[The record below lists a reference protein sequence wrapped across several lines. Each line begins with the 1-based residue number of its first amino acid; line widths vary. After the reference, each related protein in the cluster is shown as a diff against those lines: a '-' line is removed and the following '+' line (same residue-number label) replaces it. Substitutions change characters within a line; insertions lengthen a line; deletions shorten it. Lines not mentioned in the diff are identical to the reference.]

1 MQYLAK
7 NHILPEHGID
17 FNFGGDWATLHFH
30 DYWEFILITDQC
42 THIINNQKIL
52 LNKGNAL
59 IVRPQDKHKFV
70 DSKNTI
76 SQFNIKITNEQ
87 LPSLTNSYDANL
99 FHFLEGG
106 NHESITLKLSS
117 YEYNVIYKNVQSA
130 LFDQHT
136 EKSPLYLRS
145 AIHIILN
152 HFITTKYIP
161 LHTTQQYSTIVQ
173 LMMEKI
179 SMWSNFSQPLADLLK
194 DFNFSY
200 MQLYRIFKKETGYS
214 PSDYFLYSK
223 MIYASTLLLTSPD
236 SIVSIAQAI
245 GYATQS
251 HFGKAF
257 KNYFGYTPTEYRNKG
272 IPFPPLQNKFDL
284 TPSIPQDT

>member
-7 NHILPEHGID
+7 NHILPPQGVD
-17 FNFGGDWATLHFH
+17 FNFGGDWSTLHFH
-30 DYWEFILITDQC
+30 DYWEFILITDSC
-42 THIINNQKIL
+42 THIINNQKIP

-76 SQFNIKITNEQ
+76 SQFNIKITNED
-87 LPSLTNSYDANL
+87 LPSLTDSYDKKL
-99 FHFLEGG
+99 FPFLQGS
-106 NHESITLKLSS
+106 HAPITLKLSS
-117 YEYNVIYKNVQSA
+117 YEYNIIYKNVQSA
-130 LFDQHT
+130 LFDKST
-136 EKSPLYLRS
+136 EKLSLYLHS
-145 AIHIILN
+145 AIHTILN
-152 HFITTKYIP
+152 HFVTTKYIP

-179 SMWSNFSQPLADLLK
+179 SMWSNFSQPLANLLK
-194 DFNFSY
+194 DFHFSY

-257 KNYFGYTPTEYRNKG
+257 KTYFGYTPTEYRNNG
-272 IPFPPLQNKFDL
+272 IPSPPLQNKFTL